1 MGKKE
6 CSWDYLTV
14 MDSCNVSQKWRL
26 WCQNDTPSGTAFSF
40 KGERNIAHLLSF
52 VQEIHAFDRKKLA
65 QNPSE
70 SASMGVW
77 NLYIGSW
84 MSP

>member
-26 WCQNDTPSGTAFSF
+26 WCQNDTPSGAAFSF

-52 VQEIHAFDRKKLA
+52 VQEIHAFDRRNWLRIRPKVRLWGCGISGLG
-65 QNPSE
+65 PE
-70 SASMGVW
+70 
-77 NLYIGSW
+77 
-84 MSP
+84 